1 MEQPRSE
8 PQPTAPSVLGKR
20 REAPAASTAPAAAA
34 TRRRARRRPVAATA
48 GQEQEEQQQ
57 PQLTEAEA
65 EAEAMEEE
73 EERLAALDRAL
84 AAIPAEVRQALPI
97 EDTRALL
104 DSQVG
109 LRLAEATAEIE
120 RLRGDFARADAERDR
135 LLERVDSLER
145 ELADVQFATIEED
158 PRYWARRE
166 ALALIEQQIPERR
179 LYEDLE
185 REVVTLR
192 EQLVAALQ
200 RAERAEAAAQAAQER
215 FLRDTTQLQ
224 EALGTIAA
232 TAPSAAGTDAMSVLG
247 WQTFGLLAL
256 ADLAEQAAA
265 SEGAGSPLNPPSYYF
280 MAPPDATFARFVAE
294 AARRA
299 SDYIEDSRAAPV
311 RQVLDQAAQV
321 MADLDAAFATLG
333 LRDESTRAQYE
344 SAAAAVQETLT
355 SRGVELDA
363 LDAAASVE
371 RLAST
376 YRTTMRQ
383 AYEFMRAAS
392 MLDDPAEAQRIAG
405 VLPAALADNAR
416 SAPYLLAAALW
427 DLRGRTGPSIAVP
440 LAASNVIQAWTAARV
455 MRTLWWPLARAVLDP
470 QATPDD
476 LRALWTATAGPD
488 QPAPDAEAA
497 VATPEARAA
506 FYNRLQAVFVQAFD
520 RPTPESLLRV
530 WQAGDPTRTEDGLAR
545 LVCAIVSSGS
555 ARLLRVPP
563 DLALACQGMSPAAVL
578 DQAAS
583 LFGFGLPPWN
593 SRLVPVAAAL
603 LLPPGGGAPQAPKIL
618 PP

>member
-8 PQPTAPSVLGKR
+8 PQPTAPSILGKR

-34 TRRRARRRPVAATA
+34 TTRRRARRRPAAALTATA
-48 GQEQEEQQQ
+48 GQEEQQ

-97 EDTRALL
+97 EDTRVLL
-104 DSQVG
+104 ESQVG

-135 LLERVDSLER
+135 LLDRVDSLER

-265 SEGAGSPLNPPSYYF
+265 PEGAGSPLNPPYYYF

-299 SDYIEDSRAAPV
+299 SNYIEDSRAAPV

-333 LRDESTRAQYE
+333 LDEPTRAQYE

-363 LDAAASVE
+363 LDAAANVE

-392 MLDDPAEAQRIAG
+392 MLDDPAEAQRISGA
-405 VLPAALADNAR
+405 LPAALADNAR

-427 DLRGRTGPSIAVP
+427 DLSGRTGPSIAVP

-476 LRALWTATAGPD
+476 LRDLWTATAGPD
-488 QPAPDAEAA
+488 QPAPDTETA

-530 WQAGDPTRTEDGLAR
+530 WQASDPTRTEDGLAR

-578 DQAAS
+578 NQMAS

-603 LLPPGGGAPQAPKIL
+603 LLPPGGAPAAPKIL
-618 PP
+618 PS